1 MHYPIFQSVVNK
13 INSSLNKRNI
23 NVVKFK
29 TWEEAKINAAGLE
42 IVIDLNNSTNHLTHL
57 SINFDWDSFREATL
71 ANKLSGTD
79 GHPMLKNKT
88 LTEVNVN
95 PSIDIEL
102 VWHFNVDRCQPQ
114 PGDQDDNFRI
124 KMASEWM
131 DRASKKVNELL
142 LSDDI
147 ITRWH
152 IEIDGDEYGKYL
164 TAINLLSYF
173 QFTIGDLQSL
183 NEVHEYIGRKLTH
196 LLFKANRIIKIADD
210 SVAVNAA

>member
-1 MHYPIFQSVVNK
+1 MQYPIFKSIVNK

-42 IVIDLNNSTNHLTHL
+42 ILIDLKDSTNHLTHL
-57 SINFDWDSFREATL
+57 SINFDWDSFREAAL
-71 ANKLSGTD
+71 ANRLSGTD
-79 GHPMLKNKT
+79 DHPMLKNEH
-88 LTEVNVN
+88 LTAVKVE

-102 VWHFNVDRCQPQ
+102 VWHFDVNRCQPET
-114 PGDQDDNFRI
+114 GNDNDNYRI
-124 KMASEWM
+124 QMASEWM

-142 LSDDI
+142 ISDDI

-152 IEIDGDEYGKYL
+152 IEIDGDQYGKYL

-173 QFTIGDLQSL
+173 QFTFDELDSL
-183 NEVHEYIGRKLTH
+183 NEVHEYVGRKLAH
-196 LLFKANRIIKIADD
+196 LLYKANRIIKMVDE
-210 SVAVNAA
+210 SVVVNAA

>member
-1 MHYPIFQSVVNK
+1 MQYPIFQSVVNK

-42 IVIDLNNSTNHLTHL
+42 ILIDLKDSTNHLTHL
-57 SINFDWDSFREATL
+57 SINFDWDSFREAAL
-71 ANKLSGTD
+71 ANRLNGTD
-79 GHPMLKNKT
+79 GHPMLKNKH
-88 LTEVNVN
+88 LTAVNVE

-102 VWHFNVDRCQPQ
+102 VWHFDVNRCQPEV
-114 PGDQDDNFRI
+114 GNDNDNYRI
-124 KMASEWM
+124 QMASEWM

-142 LSDDI
+142 ISDDI

-152 IEIDGDEYGKYL
+152 IEIDGDQYGKYL

-173 QFTIGDLQSL
+173 QFTFDEVDSL
-183 NEVHEYIGRKLTH
+183 IEVHEYVGRKLAH
-196 LLFKANRIIKIADD
+196 LLYKANRIIKIVDE
-210 SVAVNAA
+210 SVVVHAA

>member
-1 MHYPIFQSVVNK
+1 MQYPIFQSVVNK

-29 TWEEAKINAAGLE
+29 TWEESKINAAGLE
-42 IVIDLNNSTNHLTHL
+42 ILIDLKDSTNHLTHL
-57 SINFDWDSFREATL
+57 SINFDWDSFREAAL
-71 ANKLSGTD
+71 AKKLDGTD
-79 GHPMLKNKT
+79 DHPMLKSKR
-88 LTEVNVN
+88 LMEAKVV

-102 VWHFNVDRCQPQ
+102 VWHFDVNNCQPQ
-114 PGDQDDNFRI
+114 TGTDDDNYRI
-124 KMASEWM
+124 QMASEWM

-142 LSDDI
+142 ISEDI

-173 QFTIGDLQSL
+173 QFSIGDLESL
-183 NEVHEYIGRKLTH
+183 NDVHDYIGRQLTH
-196 LLFKANRIIKIADD
+196 LLYKANRIIKIADN
-210 SVAVNAA
+210 SVIVNAA

>member
-1 MHYPIFQSVVNK
+1 MPYPIFQSVVNK
-13 INSSLNKRNI
+13 INSSLSKRNI

-29 TWEEAKINAAGLE
+29 TWEESKIYAAGLE
-42 IVIDLNNSTNHLTHL
+42 IVIDLKDSTNHLTHL

-79 GHPMLKNKT
+79 GHPMLKNKN
-88 LTEVNVN
+88 LTEANVN
-95 PSIDIEL
+95 LAIDIEL
-102 VWHFNVDRCQPQ
+102 VWHFHVERCQPQ
-114 PGDQDDNFRI
+114 PGNHDDNYRI
-124 KMASEWM
+124 QMASEWM
-131 DRASKKVNELL
+131 ERASKKVNELL

-173 QFTIGDLQSL
+173 QFNIGNLDSL
-183 NEVHEYIGRKLTH
+183 NEVHDYVARKLTH
-196 LLFKANRIIKIADD
+196 LLYKANRIIKIADD
-210 SVAVNAA
+210 SVVVHAA

>member
-1 MHYPIFQSVVNK
+1 MQYPIFQSVVNK

-29 TWEEAKINAAGLE
+29 TWEESKINAAGLE
-42 IVIDLNNSTNHLTHL
+42 ILIDLKDSTNHLTHL
-57 SINFDWDSFREATL
+57 SINFDWDSFREAAL
-71 ANKLSGTD
+71 ANKLNGTGD
-79 GHPMLKNKT
+79 HPMLKSKR
-88 LTEVNVN
+88 LMEANVI

-102 VWHFNVDRCQPQ
+102 VWHFDVTRCQPET
-114 PGDQDDNFRI
+114 GNDDDNYRI
-124 KMASEWM
+124 QMASEWM

-142 LSDDI
+142 ISDDI

-173 QFTIGDLQSL
+173 QFSIGDLNSL
-183 NEVHEYIGRKLTH
+183 NEVHNYISRKLTH
-196 LLFKANRIIKIADD
+196 LLYKANRIIKIADN
-210 SVAVNAA
+210 SVVVNAA

>member
-1 MHYPIFQSVVNK
+1 MQYPIFQSIVNK

-23 NVVKFK
+23 NVTKFK

-42 IVIDLNNSTNHLTHL
+42 IVIDLRESTNHLTHL
-57 SINFDWDSFREATL
+57 SINFDWDSFREVAL

-79 GHPMLKNKT
+79 RHPMLKAKH
-88 LTEVNVN
+88 LSEVNVD

-102 VWHFNVDRCQPQ
+102 VWHFDVDSCQPKIAS
-114 PGDQDDNFRI
+114 GDDNYRI
-124 KMASEWM
+124 EMASEWM
-131 DRASKKVNELL
+131 DRASKQVNELL
-142 LSDDI
+142 ISDDI

-173 QFTIGDLQSL
+173 QFTISDMNSL

-196 LLFKANRIIKIADD
+196 LLFKANKIIKIADG
-210 SVAVNAA
+210 SVKVPAA